1 MFEGASC
8 GGWKGM
14 ASKAVESI
22 KCLRARIQSCWRR
35 IIDTPVHRRN
45 QIVWLE
51 AGVNRV
57 LVENSRSAPYRSGVD
72 SALSF
77 CGGYV
82 DRPARSGGGANAK
95 GKGSLR
101 CESGRDLPAS
111 PE

>member
-77 CGGYV
+77 CGG
-82 DRPARSGGGANAK
+82 DLGRPALNRGASHAR
-95 GKGSLR
+95 GKASVRVGS
-101 CESGRDLPAS
+101 D
-111 PE
+111 